1 MRRLL
6 TELFLC
12 LAVGSL
18 VMFIPTLLLAAGTVA
33 TQQSLPAGLWS
44 SVYLYGALLSG
55 SLLGAVFFGRQSLD
69 Y

>member
-1 MRRLL
+1 MRKLL
-6 TELFLC
+6 VELFIC

-33 TQQSLPAGLWS
+33 AQSSLPAGLWG
-44 SVYLYGALLSG
+44 SVYMYGALLSA